1 MMVAEKLIDAL
12 KRKGVEKFEIY
23 YEEDEVQP
31 VKFDQN
37 VLQSLES
44 KSIKGVGLRVIV
56 DGRLGFTSTNDFRNP
71 DEIVE
76 RALAV
81 AKFGKEVRFDFPKKA
96 EIRKDL
102 KIYDPTGWPTEDRIK
117 LGKEMIEALSA
128 ESKDVK
134 ISAGLDYQQSRVR
147 IVNSYGVDMEY
158 ESTAYGLFVEG
169 FAVLETGFTFVFD
182 WKGSAKPIENPES
195 SIEKLKEQLLH
206 AKKLAKFES
215 GRMPVI
221 IAPLA
226 NLMGLL
232 PYILASGL
240 NGKNVAR
247 GISPLT
253 GRIGDKVIG
262 SGITVVDDPTV
273 DWMVGSRP
281 FDAEGVP
288 TERHVL
294 IEDGVLKGYVLDLD
308 SAAKLGMEPTGNAA
322 RNYASSPVPSFNN
335 FLIEPGGRSIN
346 DMIKSMKHGIIV
358 YGVIGG
364 GQSNILAGDFSVNV
378 GLGFLVED
386 GEFVGRVK
394 DTMIAG
400 NFYELLKDGTFE
412 LSKEVETVGNN
423 SVPYLYINEM
433 SVVTKD

>member
-1 MMVAEKLIDAL
+1 MVEKLIDAL

-44 KSIKGVGLRVIV
+44 KSVKGVGLRIIV
-56 DGRLGFTSTNDFRNP
+56 DGKLGVTSTNDFRDP
-71 DEIVE
+71 DELVE
-76 RALAV
+76 RALAI
-81 AKFGKEVRFDFPKKA
+81 AKFGKEVKFDFPKKA
-96 EIRKDL
+96 EIRNDL

-117 LGKEMIEALSA
+117 LGQEMIKALSA
-128 ESKDVK
+128 ESKEVK
-134 ISAGLDYQQSRVR
+134 VSAALDYQRSKVW
-147 IVNSYGVDMEY
+147 IVNSYGFDAEY

-169 FAVLETGFTFVFD
+169 FAVLDTGFTFVFD
-182 WKGSAKPIENPES
+182 WQGSAKPLENPES
-195 SIEKLKEQLLH
+195 SIDKLREQLRH
-206 AKKLAKFES
+206 ASKLAKFES
-215 GRMPVI
+215 GKMPVI

-232 PYILASGL
+232 PHVLMSGL

-253 GRIGDKVIG
+253 GRIGEKVIG
-262 SGITVVDDPTV
+262 SGITVVDDATI
-273 DWMVGSRP
+273 DWMVNTRP

-288 TERHVL
+288 TGRRVL

-308 SAAKLGMEPTGNAA
+308 SASKLGMEPTGNAV
-322 RNYASSPVPSFNN
+322 RSYSTSPRPSVNN
-335 FLIEPGGRSIN
+335 MLILPGERSVD
-346 DMIKSMKHGIIV
+346 DMIKSMEHGIIV

-364 GQSNILAGDFSVNV
+364 GQSNVLAGDFSVNV
-378 GLGFLVED
+378 GLGFLIED
-386 GEFVGRVK
+386 GEIVGRVK

-412 LSKEVETVGNN
+412 LSKEVEVVVNF

-433 SVVTKD
+433 SVVTKG

>member
-1 MMVAEKLIDAL
+1 MVEKLIDAL

-23 YEEDEVQP
+23 YEEEEVQP

-44 KSIKGVGLRVIV
+44 KSVKGIGLRVIV
-56 DGRLGFTSTNDFRNP
+56 DGKLGFTSTNDFRNP
-71 DEIVE
+71 DEFVE

-81 AKFGKEVRFDFPKKA
+81 AKFGKEVKFDFPKKA

-117 LGKEMIEALSA
+117 LGREMIKALSA
-128 ESKDVK
+128 ESKEVK
-134 ISAGLDYQQSRVR
+134 VSAGLDYQRGKVR
-147 IVNSYGVDMEY
+147 IVNSYGVDAEY
-158 ESTAYGLFVEG
+158 EYTSYGLFVEG

-182 WKGSAKPIENPES
+182 WKGSARPLEDPES
-195 SIEKLKEQLLH
+195 SIDKLREQLRH
-206 AKKLAKFES
+206 AQKLAKFES
-215 GRMPVI
+215 GKMPVI

-232 PYILASGL
+232 PSVLSSGL
-240 NGKNVAR
+240 NGKSVAR

-253 GRIGDKVIG
+253 GRIGEKVIG
-262 SGITVVDDPTV
+262 SGITVVDDATI
-273 DWMVGSRP
+273 DWMVGTRP
-281 FDAEGVP
+281 FDAEGVA
-288 TERHVL
+288 TGRHVL

-308 SAAKLGMEPTGNAA
+308 SAAKLGMEPTGNAV
-322 RNYASSPVPSFNN
+322 RVYSSSPSPSFNN
-335 FLIEPGGRSIN
+335 MLILPGERSID

-378 GLGFLVED
+378 GLGFLIED
-386 GEFVGRVK
+386 GEIAGRVK

-412 LSKEVETVGNN
+412 LSKEVETVFNY

-433 SVVTKD
+433 SVVTKG

>member
-1 MMVAEKLIDAL
+1 MVDKLIDAL

-23 YEEDEVQP
+23 YEEKEIQP

-44 KSIKGVGLRVIV
+44 KSVKGIGLRVIV
-56 DGRLGFTSTNDFRNP
+56 DGKLGFTSTNDFRNP
-71 DEIVE
+71 DELVE

-81 AKFGKEVRFDFPKKA
+81 AKFGKEVKFDFPKKA

-102 KIYDPTGWPTEDRIK
+102 KIYDATGWPTEDRIK
-117 LGKEMIEALSA
+117 LGREMIEALSA
-128 ESKDVK
+128 ESREVK
-134 ISAGLDYQQSRVR
+134 VSAQLDHQHGKVQ
-147 IVNSYGVDMEY
+147 IVNSYGVDAEY
-158 ESTAYGLFVEG
+158 EYTAYSLFVEG

-182 WKGSAKPIENPES
+182 WQGSAKPLDNPES
-195 SIEKLKEQLLH
+195 SIEKLREQLRH

-215 GRMPVI
+215 GKMPVI

-226 NLMGLL
+226 NFMGLL
-232 PYILASGL
+232 PYVLASGL

-247 GISPLT
+247 GISPLA
-253 GRIGDKVIG
+253 GRIGEKVIG
-262 SGITVVDDPTV
+262 SGITVVDDATI
-273 DWMVGSRP
+273 DWMVGTRP
-281 FDAEGVP
+281 FDAEGVS
-288 TERHVL
+288 TGRHVL
-294 IEDGVLKGYVLDLD
+294 IENGVLKGYVLDLD
-308 SAAKLGMEPTGNAA
+308 SAAKLGMEPTGNAV
-322 RNYASSPVPSFNN
+322 RSYSSPPSPWFNN
-335 FLIEPGGRSIN
+335 MLILPGERPVD

-364 GQSNILAGDFSVNV
+364 GQSNVLAGDFSVNV

-386 GEFVGRVK
+386 GEIVGRVK

-412 LSKEVETVGNN
+412 LSKEVEVVGND

-433 SVVTKD
+433 NVTTKE